1 MAAQPSPAASVASTA
16 PGAAQLDILLAPA
29 VLNHRYVRGVDK
41 SLIVERPER
50 VRAVL
55 LGIATAI
62 GKSTTDDHPA
72 IPSLPSTYPA
82 AAPGPAVSDDDDL
95 VARLGSL
102 SMQAK
107 PDGPQQQHPPPRFRV
122 LHSTSSVP
130 LNPAHPAVAYTHA
143 HADELVAVLESA
155 YDLAK
160 QRRRDTH
167 TAQVKHEAR
176 EDTPTPAQPQP
187 EQAASMAAPQQ
198 TSHAAYLELLCSRA
212 PNHPPISQAKHHHSS
227 PSKHPPEDS
236 EAYTSSDGEGDE
248 AMHASEVPE
257 HLPQGDLYLA
267 GPSQQ
272 PDSSDGGSAQAI
284 QHAMGACCEAV
295 DRVVAAATSSANTT
309 PLREIRYDQAL
320 PHTNSDAHPA
330 PAPAAKRAFVLSR
343 PPGHHCSGSTPQG
356 FCWVN
361 NAVVASAHA
370 YLQHGIDRIVV
381 FDIDLHHGNGTQNLA
396 WRINADANKR
406 DDERAERI
414 ASLRAAAL
422 ERARQALGSGTG
434 RAHASRLAKVALSEQ
449 DEADI
454 RAQAGPR
461 AMRMFYSSLHDIE
474 SFPCEDGDASMI
486 KDAST
491 CVEGAHGQWI
501 WNGKY
506 APSAAPEINAMV
518 KGPKNAVLPPGT
530 CGLVANTTVTE
541 RVHS

>member
-1 MAAQPSPAASVASTA
+1 MSIPVQPTQDVTAASLASSSPRVAAQPSAAASVASGA
-16 PGAAQLDILLAPA
+16 PSAAQLDILLAPA

-50 VRAVL
+50 IRAVL

-62 GKSTTDDHPA
+62 GKSTTDDHSA

-107 PDGPQQQHPPPRFRV
+107 PDNPQQHPPPRFRV
-122 LHSTSSVP
+122 LHSTASVP
-130 LNPAHPAVAYTHA
+130 LNPPHPAVAYTHA

-160 QRRRDTH
+160 QRRRDAH

-187 EQAASMAAPQQ
+187 EQTTSMAAPQQ
-198 TSHAAYLELLCSRA
+198 TSHAAYLERLCSRA
-212 PNHPPISQAKHHHSS
+212 PNHPPVSQVKHQHSS
-227 PSKHPPEDS
+227 PTKHPPEDS

-267 GPSQQ
+267 GPSQ

-295 DRVVAAATSSANTT
+295 DRVVAAATASTTTT
-309 PLREIRYDQAL
+309 PLREIRHDQAL
-320 PHTNSDAHPA
+320 PHTTSDAHPA
-330 PAPAAKRAFVLSR
+330 PVPAPAAKRAFVLSR

-370 YLQHGIDRIVV
+370 YLTHGIDRVVV

-422 ERARQALGSGTG
+422 ERARQALGTGTG
-434 RAHASRLAKVALSEQ
+434 RAHASRVAKVALSEQ
-449 DEADI
+449 DEVEI
-454 RAQAGPR
+454 RKQAGPR
-461 AMRMFYSSLHDIE
+461 AMRIFYSSLHDIE

-501 WNGKY
+501 WNGKSITKLH
-506 APSAAPEINAMV
+506 PR
-518 KGPKNAVLPPGT
+518 LT
-530 CGLVANTTVTE
+530 QW
-541 RVHS
+541 